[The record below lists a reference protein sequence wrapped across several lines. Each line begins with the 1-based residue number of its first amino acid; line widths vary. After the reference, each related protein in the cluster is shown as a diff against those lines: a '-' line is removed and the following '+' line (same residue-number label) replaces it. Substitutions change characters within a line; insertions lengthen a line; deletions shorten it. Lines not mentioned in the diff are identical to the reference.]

1 MNEVRLL
8 REHEY
13 DPADLAAVEAFLPS
27 HDPELVRGERG
38 ILPISETSL
47 DGNEG
52 RYLQQCI
59 EANWISSTGKF
70 VKQFETAFARRVGCA
85 HGVACSS
92 GTTAVH
98 LAMATLGIG
107 PGDEVIV
114 PAFTMIATANAVTYT
129 GGCPVF
135 VDAEPRT
142 GNLDPSQLERAITPR
157 TKAILVVHIYGHP
170 VDMDAV
176 GAVASRHNLALIEDA
191 AEAHGALY
199 KGRPAGSL
207 GAAATF
213 SFYGN
218 KIISTGEGG
227 MITTNDAAYAKLA
240 RQLRDHA
247 FSPERHFW
255 HRYTGFN
262 YRMTNMQ
269 GAVGQ
274 AQTERFDELVEGR
287 RRTGWRYRERLRNM
301 PGLRWPEVLT
311 DVEPVF
317 WMNCLLVDAERFGC
331 GRDALRARL
340 ASHGIETRTC
350 FIPMH
355 FQPVYRRHWRS
366 ASFPVAEDWCR
377 RGLLLPSG
385 PRLTAEDIEYIC
397 RQIEATPRR

>member
-1 MNEVRLL
+1 MNKTPLL

-13 DPADLAAVEAFLPS
+13 DPADFAAVEPLLPGP
-27 HDPELVRGERG
+27 DPTLVPGEHG
-38 ILPISETSL
+38 LLPISATAL
-47 DGNEG
+47 DGNES

-59 EANWISSTGKF
+59 EVNWISSTGEF
-70 VKQFETAFARRVGCA
+70 VRRFEEAFARRVGCA
-85 HGVACSS
+85 YGVACSS

-98 LAMATLGIG
+98 LALATLGIG

-114 PAFTMIATANAVTYT
+114 PAFTMIASANAVTYT
-129 GGCPVF
+129 GARPVF

-142 GNLDPSQLERAITPR
+142 GNLDPSQLERAISPR

-170 VDMDAV
+170 VEMDAV
-176 GAVASRHNLALIEDA
+176 NTVAARHGLTVIEDA

-199 KGRPAGSL
+199 KGCPAGSL
-207 GAAATF
+207 GVAAAF

-227 MITTNDAAYAKLA
+227 MITTNDAAYARLA

-262 YRMTNMQ
+262 YRMTNLQ
-269 GAVGQ
+269 AAVGL
-274 AQTERFDELVEGR
+274 AQTERFEELVERR
-287 RRTGWRYRERLRNM
+287 RRTGWRYRERLRNI
-301 PGLRWPEVLT
+301 PGLRWPEVLPE
-311 DVEPVF
+311 VEPVF
-317 WMNCLLVDAERFGC
+317 WMNCLLVDEKEFGC
-331 GRDALRARL
+331 GRDALRAWL
-340 ASHGIETRTC
+340 ASKGIETRAC

-355 FQPVYRRHWRS
+355 FQPVYRRAWRG

-385 PRLTAEDIEYIC
+385 PRLTAEDIEFIC
-397 RQIEATPRR
+397 RQIESAPRR